1 MKLTTLLPISKTFD
15 GQEYQGSVT
24 SIDVDESTQTIL
36 FHVNYHDDDDS
47 EDFDLDELSRYIDE
61 EKCISRALAAQ
72 DPCCKLNIIPLN
84 IIPLNIIP
92 LNIIPTILASLDDA
106 TLIQPLEKSLSILDY
121 YKLSFDVKSYDTMAS
136 LHPTHNH
143 ELLCDIPQKFID
155 NPDKKEIC
163 YILRL
168 FGIYDVFKIGKTTN
182 LVRRIKTFETE
193 LGHYGNV
200 IIVRVAFSNTEE
212 ADFHKTM
219 KLPIHQELQKKN
231 VYKYLMKSKTPSL
244 SRECYQVRREV
255 LSVFKEN
262 SKLEHKLKHKLKHK
276 LDQWWHPHYHFEKS
290 QDYFLDWEIHSNI
303 EKNETVQQRG
313 GK

>member
-36 FHVNYHDDDDS
+36 FHVNYNDDDEEDS
-47 EDFDLDELSRYIDE
+47 DLDELSLYIDE
-61 EKCISRALAAQ
+61 GKCISRAPAARN
-72 DPCCKLNIIPLN
+72 PCCK
-84 IIPLNIIP
+84 

-121 YKLSFDVKSYDTMAS
+121 YKLSFDVKSDVKSDDKSDDKSDYTMAS
-136 LHPTHNH
+136 FHPTHNH

-182 LVRRIKTFETE
+182 LVQRIKTFETV

-262 SKLEHKLKHKLKHK
+262 SKLEHKLKHKL
-276 LDQWWHPHYHFEKS
+276 DQWWHPHYHFEKS

-313 GK
+313 G